1 MTASNHFRVWVA
13 LAAVALAVGL
23 LALVEIK
30 PAEAAFPGA
39 NGRIVFQSNRD
50 AGAGEIYSMKPDG
63 SDMKRLTFTGS
74 NTEPAYSPD
83 GSRIAFISGRD
94 SQYEIYVMNANG
106 TNQRR
111 LTNSGVTEQNPVWSP
126 DGTRILF
133 EAPPSGTNNR
143 DIWVMN
149 ADGTGKTNL
158 TNNPAIDGDPAWSPD
173 GTKIAFN
180 SAGRPEQFNQDIYVM
195 NADGSGQTNITPNT
209 TNPDYQGHD
218 AFPAWF
224 QTQNGTKIAYEHG
237 HDALGGGLPDIW
249 TMDPNGAGK
258 TNVSNN
264 DATSDTMPAWSPDGT
279 KVAYV
284 GTVSGT
290 TNRDIYTMNADG
302 TGQGP
307 THSNPAFDQ
316 KPDWQPLPVCTKSGT
331 GTISGTPGKDVLCGS
346 AGDDTINGGGG
357 NDIILGQG
365 GKDRLIGGLGNDT
378 INGGPGTDTALYS
391 GSTPVIANLATEF
404 AKGVGL
410 DVLLSVENLTGSG
423 ANDRLTGSAVANMLV
438 GGAGADN
445 MFGLAGND
453 TVNSKDGV
461 RGNDSLSGGP
471 GTDTKTTDATERSI
485 VGFP

>member
-1 MTASNHFRVWVA
+1 MTASNHFRVWAA
-13 LAAVALAVGL
+13 LAAAALAVGL

-63 SDMKRLTFTGS
+63 SDIKRMTFTGQ
-74 NTEPAYSPD
+74 NVEPAYSPD
-83 GSRIAFISGRD
+83 GSRIAFISSRD
-94 SQYEIYVMNANG
+94 GEYDIYVMNADG
-106 TNQRR
+106 SNQRR
-111 LTNSGVTEQNPVWSP
+111 LTNNVSVTEQNPVWSP
-126 DGTRILF
+126 DGTRLLF
-133 EAPPSGTNNR
+133 EAAPPGTVDD
-143 DIWVMN
+143 DIWVIN

-158 TNNPAIDGDPAWSPD
+158 TNDPAIDENPAWSPD
-173 GTKIAFN
+173 GTRIAFN

-195 NADGSGQTNITPNT
+195 NADGSNQTNITPDDCTPNFC
-209 TNPDYQGHD
+209 YQGSD
-218 AFPAWF
+218 AFPAWSPD
-224 QTQNGTKIAYEHG
+224 GAKIAYAHG
-237 HDALGGGLPDIW
+237 HEADGGGPFNIW
-249 TMDPNGAGK
+249 TMDPNGANK

-264 DATSDTMPAWSPDGT
+264 PVTDGTMPAWSPDGT
-279 KVAYV
+279 KITYV
-284 GTVSGT
+284 GTASGT
-290 TNRDIYTMNADG
+290 DRDIWVMNADG

-307 THSNPAFDQ
+307 THTNPAFDQ
-316 KPDWQPLPVCTKSGT
+316 KPDWQPIPQCTKSGT

-423 ANDRLTGSAVANMLV
+423 ANDRLTGSALANKLI

-445 MFGLAGND
+445 MFGQAGND

-471 GTDTKTTDATERSI
+471 GTDTKTTDATEKSI